1 MSRGV
6 GGGFPRVHH
15 AQHHG
20 YGTGNR
26 QTNAQNNR
34 QQTAT
39 QQTAD
44 SNTQLLHTTT
54 TALLPACC
62 YAGAADAAPS
72 HSVHASSVAA
82 CLHLADLPLPRGTVL
97 GPQVRWS
104 LTGRDVLQH
113 SVVDADRRL
122 LVPMSGVA
130 AAGAVCQTTLELH
143 VVVVL
148 AVRRDLAQRTPFA
161 ADNSV

>member
-1 MSRGV
+1 MPV
-6 GGGFPRVHH
+6 PR
-15 AQHHG
+15 
-20 YGTGNR
+20 
-26 QTNAQNNR
+26 
-34 QQTAT
+34 
-39 QQTAD
+39 
-44 SNTQLLHTTT
+44 
-54 TALLPACC
+54 
-62 YAGAADAAPS
+62 DAAPS

-130 AAGAVCQTTLELH
+130 AAGAVRQTTLELH

>member
-1 MSRGV
+1 MLGAVSRGCATPNTAV
-6 GGGFPRVHH
+6 MGRK
-15 AQHHG
+15 
-20 YGTGNR
+20 NR

-34 QQTAT
+34 QHTST
-39 QQTAD
+39 EHTAD
-44 SNTQLLHTTT
+44 SNTGLHTTT

-62 YAGAADAAPS
+62 YAAPADAAPC